1 MRLSRSGGGGWLRR
15 RSRLGF
21 RRFDTPRR
29 RSLGPRDLDGLRG
42 RRRGRRRRKLDRSR
56 RRRGLGQRKRRLRL
70 GRQGLF
76 RDRRWRCFRR
86 GRQGLLFH
94 GRRRLFG
101 DRRRRRLRR
110 GKRRLLCWR
119 RLLGDRRGNRR
130 WRRRLGRGWR
140 GVLSG
145 RRRGLFGRL
154 RLLCRCRRVFG
165 GRFRLNVDDHFP
177 RGLKRPRL
185 QRDEEER
192 GGVKRDHDQ
201 DDEWAEPWRT
211 DGRRL
216 EDAPVERRGSHGA
229 GAFGAAEAG
238 AFGAA
243 GAGETARRG
252 PDTIAIR
259 EIPFAASSSITD
271 TTSP

>member
-1 MRLSRSGGGGWLRR
+1 MRLSRSGGGRLRH

-29 RSLGPRDLDGLRG
+29 RSLGPRDLDGL
-42 RRRGRRRRKLDRSR
+42 RGRRRRKLDRSR

-76 RDRRWRCFRR
+76 GDRRWRCFRR

-154 RLLCRCRRVFG
+154 RLVGRRRRVLRR
-165 GRFRLNVDDHFP
+165 RFRLDVDDHFP

-201 DDEWAEPWRT
+201 DNEWAEPWRT

-229 GAFGAAEAG
+229 GAFGATEAG